1 MMTTTATVEA
11 NVKSISSSNIVIE
24 INIPLM
30 RSMPTGEDII
40 QLGLNAAG
48 ELATAELLKVF
59 DTDGSPIE
67 IGNLRF
73 TSKGEVLKEYETP
86 YGKVGVNRHVYQS
99 GSGGNTFC
107 PMDKDARIIGSA
119 TPKLAKMIS
128 NKYSRS
134 SVDEVK
140 DDFKSNHGRGL
151 SRRHIQNIADKV
163 GGIAIIKEES
173 WSYPVILESDVA
185 TISIG
190 MDGAM
195 MLMRDDGYRE
205 AMSGTIAFYN
215 KDGDRLHTNY
225 IAATPEYGKAKFFA
239 RMSKEIKDVK
249 SIYPKAEYIGIA
261 DGASTNWSFL
271 ESHTTKQIT
280 DFYHASEYLTK
291 ASHAIFKNTQ
301 EKDRINWLE
310 AHCHQLKH
318 DENAVVDQLKEL
330 KKLQDNQILSAANSE
345 KLDTV
350 ITYFTNQGPRMQ
362 YNQYRKENLP
372 IGSGVTEAAC
382 KTTIKQRLCR
392 SGMRWKD
399 RGAAIVLALKC
410 LDKSKRWEQFWNKIN
425 QYGVPV
431 CA

>member
-1 MMTTTATVEA
+1 MESTVTVEA
-11 NVKSISSSNIVIE
+11 NIKSRSSGNIVIE
-24 INIPLM
+24 LNIPLV
-30 RSMPTGEDII
+30 RSMPAGEDVI
-40 QLGLNAAG
+40 QTALNAAG
-48 ELATAELLKVF
+48 ILATTELLKLF
-59 DTDGSPIE
+59 DTDGSPME
-67 IGNLRF
+67 FGNLHL

-86 YGKVGVNRHVYQS
+86 YGKVGVERHVYQND
-99 GSGGNTFC
+99 GGGDTFC
-107 PMDKDARIIGSA
+107 PLDKEARIIGSA

-140 DDFKSNHGRGL
+140 DDLKSNHGRHL
-151 SRRHIQNIADKV
+151 SRGHIQNIADNV
-163 GGIAIIKEES
+163 GNIAISKEES
-173 WSYPVILESDVA
+173 WRYTTNLESKVA

-205 AMSGTIAFYN
+205 AMSGTIAFYD
-215 KDGDRLHTNY
+215 KDGERLHTDY
-225 IAATPEYGKAKFFA
+225 IAASPEYGKAKFFS
-239 RMSKEIKDVK
+239 RMTREIEQVRKK
-249 SIYPKAEYIGIA
+249 YPKAHYVGIA
-261 DGASTNWSFL
+261 DGASNNWKFL
-271 ESHTTKQIT
+271 EAHTTIQIT

-291 ASHAIFKNTQ
+291 ASEAIFKKNQ
-301 EKDRINWLE
+301 EKQRVEWLDN
-310 AHCHQLKH
+310 HCHNLKH
-318 DENAVVDQLKEL
+318 DQNAVIDQLEEL
-330 KKLQDNQILSAANSE
+330 KGIRNDNKLSAANKE
-345 KLDTV
+345 KLDAT
-350 ITYFTNQGPRMQ
+350 ITYFTNQGPRMD
-362 YNQYRKENLP
+362 YAKYRHQNLP

-382 KTTIKQRLCR
+382 KITIKQRLCC